1 MEEINRVKQ
10 IVPPQQKRIV
20 DDTER
25 RLNVLFDGL
34 NAGTMSRPVVE
45 ELGALVHC
53 VQARDIPRAM
63 AMHVEL
69 LTSGSRTDDI
79 GLWMSGLKQLL
90 RMI

>member
-1 MEEINRVKQ
+1 MCVTPSS
-10 IVPPQQKRIV
+10 VPAFSS
-20 DDTER
+20 DLF
-25 RLNVLFDGL
+25 RLFSG
-34 NAGTMSRPVVE
+34 
-45 ELGALVHC
+45 
-53 VQARDIPRAM
+53 VQTRDIQRAM